1 MFFQLISTI
10 KVSVTNWGGGG
21 GGAGGIPPQ
30 KNQKLKSSEMVI
42 NASKTANSDKNF

>member
-10 KVSVTNWGGGG
+10 KVSVTNWGGGESSG
-21 GGAGGIPPQ
+21 MLPLE
-30 KNQKLKSSEMVI
+30 NLKLKSSEMVI